1 MGTAAYPH
9 IRISVAIGRMPVCS
23 GTPASEETMFIVPQ
37 PEPHNTAGNTDVPP
51 AKREPRDLSDAIGGS
66 GVPRLPREIPSGA
79 RIVVRTKAGADP
91 NTGRMTYRDFVG
103 HVQQWN
109 GTTLK
114 MIRDAAA
121 NGSRPEQQVSI
132 EADSIVRLKPIPE
145 RPGTAA
151 RRKASD
157 KA

>member
-1 MGTAAYPH
+1 
-9 IRISVAIGRMPVCS
+9 
-23 GTPASEETMFIVPQ
+23 MFIVPQ

-51 AKREPRDLSDAIGGS
+51 AKREPRDLSGAIGGS

-132 EADSIVRLKPIPE
+132 EADSIVRLKPVPE

>member
-1 MGTAAYPH
+1 
-9 IRISVAIGRMPVCS
+9 
-23 GTPASEETMFIVPQ
+23 MFIVPQ
-37 PEPHNTAGNTDVPP
+37 PEPHTTAGNTDVPP
-51 AKREPRDLSDAIGGS
+51 AKREPRDLSGAVDRNET
-66 GVPRLPREIPSGA
+66 PRLPRVIPSGA
-79 RIVVRTKAGADP
+79 RVVVRTKAGADP

-132 EADSIVRLKPIPE
+132 EADSIVRLKPVPE

-151 RRKASD
+151 HRKASD